1 MRPERSACSESMKAA
16 FFCSGSMTRVYS
28 SSARERAQVSAVVR
42 TWSSSVAARTR
53 ATLASISW
61 RVIEPIRVRRVGSMV
76 SQT

>member
-1 MRPERSACSESMKAA
+1 MRPERSACSESMEAT

-28 SSARERAQVSAVVR
+28 SSARERAQASAVVR
-42 TWSSSVAARTR
+42 AWSSSVAARAR

-61 RVIEPIRVRRVGSMV
+61 RVIEPIWVRREGSKL